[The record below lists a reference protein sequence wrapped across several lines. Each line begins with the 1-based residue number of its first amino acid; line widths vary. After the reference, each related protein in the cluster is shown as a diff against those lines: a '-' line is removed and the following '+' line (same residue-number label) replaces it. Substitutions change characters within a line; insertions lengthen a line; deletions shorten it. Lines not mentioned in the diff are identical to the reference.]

1 MEKRK
6 IERVRAE
13 GRVVLRNSALTGSL
27 FDVCERGIGVRLLGS
42 PREPVSKRENIHI
55 TPEGVSVGAI
65 DLEAEIKWFNEG
77 PQSTILGYEIK
88 SFRDDRQKA
97 RFKKLSDA
105 RSGREKRNPNI
116 PE

>member
-1 MEKRK
+1 MEKRR

-42 PREPVSKRENIHI
+42 PREPVSKREHILI
-55 TPEGVSVGAI
+55 TPEGVNVGAI

-88 SFRDDRQKA
+88 SFRDERQRE
-97 RFKKLSDA
+97 RFQRLADA
-105 RSGREKRNPNI
+105 SSGQEKRNPSI